1 MQALF
6 DAVRQACSSHVWSR
20 GVEFTR
26 ANAVLSERADDEEVI
41 FKVVAQDKAVQP
53 TVTLWPDDEDWS
65 CDCGHHEAVCAHV
78 AAAVIALR
86 RAGQEGN
93 PLPAA
98 QQANGRL
105 RYAFS
110 RSPGV
115 AALSFERYVVYD
127 GREQR
132 LESPLSLSLTRPG
145 GLLFQGRVSIAV
157 AATPT
162 DLAVESALGAHRR
175 GRLPDEVMRKLLT
188 ALAGSAGADI
198 RLDGNPVKTLAKP
211 IGLQACLEDQGDGFR
226 LFVEPDPAI
235 TQTFSGVALCRDT
248 LRPIADPGLTARE
261 RADLAEGRHFSR
273 DQLSELLGDILPSL
287 EKRLPVQVRTQRLP
301 QIVQEP
307 PRIVLDAHREGDTLT
322 VLPTLVYG
330 QPPLARVDAD
340 RLVHLQGP
348 LPKRDERAEERL
360 VRHFQ
365 ETIRQ
370 HVPGEPRIKDRDRVL
385 EYNQTTRLVPG
396 YKARYT
402 GISAVR
408 IAMRLKAWRGD
419 IRGAGHLAFELA
431 PSLAPQGRLDFQNFE
446 VWFESGP
453 PASGGPARRVDAA
466 TVLRAWQDGESLVP
480 LSGGGWAPLPREWL
494 EQYGHRVAD
503 LLAAREAGGALPPFV
518 LPDLARLCESLEQP
532 APPQFDAL
540 RALVE
545 DFAGIP
551 EASLP
556 DDVEATLRAYQR
568 SGVNWLVFIRQAGLG
583 GMLAD
588 DMGLGKT
595 LQALC
600 AIRGRTLVV
609 TPTSVL
615 SHWGDEIRRFRPG
628 LRQSLYHGPQ
638 RRLDAKADVTLTTYA
653 ILRLD
658 GERLARQTWDTVV
671 LDEAQNIKNPDS
683 QVAQAAFGLR
693 AAFRLT
699 LSGTPVENRLDEL
712 WSQFHFLN
720 RGLLGG
726 RQDFQERYEQPVK
739 SGQPQAAERLRERI
753 RPFIL
758 RRSKGEVAPELPP
771 RTERVLHCELSDAE
785 RLVYDTVHAATLND
799 VVARLAAGG
808 NVMAALE
815 ALLRLRQACCHSGL
829 VPGHNADTSAKVE
842 LLLEVLGEA
851 LADRHK
857 ALVFSQWTALLDRVE
872 PHLRAAD
879 IDFTRLDGQT
889 RRRDEVVRR
898 FQDDSGPPVMLVSL
912 RAGGTGLNLT
922 AADHV
927 FLLDPWWNP
936 AVEDQAADR
945 AHRIGQTRPVLVHR
959 LVARDTVEER
969 ILALQQRKRALADVA
984 LADAAGAAA
993 ISREDLLALLA

>member
-1 MQALF
+1 MQTLF
-6 DAVRQACSSHVWSR
+6 DAVRQACSPHVWSR

-26 ANAVLSERADDEEVI
+26 ANAVLSERADGEEVVL
-41 FKVVAQDKAVQP
+41 KVVTRDKAVQP
-53 TVTLWPDDEDWS
+53 TVTLWPDDEDWL

-78 AAAVIALR
+78 AAAVIAFR
-86 RAGQEGN
+86 RAGQEGK

-98 QQANGRL
+98 RQASGRL
-105 RYAFS
+105 RYAFA
-110 RSPGV
+110 RSQG
-115 AALSFERYVVYD
+115 ALSFERYVVYD
-127 GREQR
+127 GREQI
-132 LESPLSLSLTRPG
+132 LESPLSLSLTQPG
-145 GLLFQGRVSIAV
+145 GLLFQGRGSIAV
-157 AATPT
+157 GARPA
-162 DLAVESALGAHRR
+162 DLAVESALGIHRR
-175 GRLPDEVMRKLLT
+175 GRLPREVMRKLLT
-188 ALAGSAGADI
+188 ALASCPDVQ
-198 RLDGNPVKTLAKP
+198 LDGNPVKTLAKP

-235 TQTFSGVALCRDT
+235 TEMFGNGVARCDDT
-248 LRPIADPGLTARE
+248 LRPVADPGLTARE
-261 RADLAEGRHFSR
+261 RADLPEGRHFSR
-273 DQLSELLGDILPSL
+273 DQLTELFSDILPSL
-287 EKRLPVQVRTQRLP
+287 EKRLPVQVRTRRLP
-301 QIVQEP
+301 QVVEEP
-307 PRIVLDAHREGDTLT
+307 PRIMLDVHREGDALT

-330 QPPLARVDAD
+330 QPPLARVDAE

-348 LPKRDERAEERL
+348 LPKRNERAEERL
-360 VRHFQ
+360 VRQ
-365 ETIRQ
+365 LRQ
-370 HVPGEPRIKDRDRVL
+370 TMQLAPGH
-385 EYNQTTRLVPG
+385 
-396 YKARYT
+396 KAQYT
-402 GISAVR
+402 GVAAVQV
-408 IAMRLKAWRGD
+408 AKRLKGWRGE
-419 IRGAGHLAFELA
+419 IRGSGHTAFELA
-431 PSLAPQGRLDFQNFE
+431 PLLVPQGRLDFENFE
-446 VWFESGP
+446 MWFESGP
-453 PASGGPARRVDAA
+453 PSSGGPARRSDAVA
-466 TVLRAWQDGESLVP
+466 VLRAWQSGESLVP

-494 EQYGHRVAD
+494 DQFGHRVAD
-503 LLAAREAGGALPPFV
+503 LLAARNASGVLPQFA
-518 LPDLARLCESLEQP
+518 LPDLARLCELLEQP
-532 APPQFDAL
+532 PPPEFDAL
-540 RALVE
+540 RTLVD

-551 EASLP
+551 EAP
-556 DDVEATLRAYQR
+556 MPNDMQATLRSYQH

-600 AIRGRTLVV
+600 AVRGRTLVV
-609 TPTSVL
+609 APTSVL
-615 SHWGDEIRRFRPG
+615 SHWGDEIRRFRPA

-638 RRLDAKADVTLTTYA
+638 RCLDAEADVTLTTYA

-658 GERLARQTWDTVV
+658 GDRLAQQSWDTVV

-683 QVAQAAFGLR
+683 QVAQAAFELR

-726 RQDFQERYEQPVK
+726 RQDFQDRYAQPIA

-785 RLVYDTVHAATLND
+785 RIVYDTVRAATLND
-799 VVARLAAGG
+799 VVARLEAGG
-808 NVMAALE
+808 NIMAAFE

-829 VPGHNADTSAKVE
+829 VPGQSADTSAKVE
-842 LLLEVLGEA
+842 LLLEVLTEA
-851 LADRHK
+851 VADRHK
-857 ALVFSQWTALLDRVE
+857 ALVFSQWTTLLDRVE

-898 FQDDSGPPVMLVSL
+898 FQDTDGPPVILISL

-969 ILALQQRKRALADVA
+969 ILALHQHKRALADVA
-984 LADAAGAAA
+984 LADAAGAAG
-993 ISREDLLALLA
+993 ITRDDLLALLA

>member
-6 DAVRQACSSHVWSR
+6 DAVRQACTPHVWSR

-26 ANAVLSERADDEEVI
+26 ADAVLSERADGEEVVL
-41 FKVVAQDKAVQP
+41 KVMTRDKVVQP
-53 TVTLWPDDEDWS
+53 TVILWPDDEDWL

-78 AAAVIALR
+78 AAAVIACR
-86 RAGQEGN
+86 RARQEDK

-98 QQANGRL
+98 QQASGRL
-105 RYAFS
+105 RYAFT
-110 RSPGV
+110 RSQG
-115 AALSFERYVVYD
+115 ALSFERYVVYD
-127 GREQR
+127 GREQI
-132 LESPLSLSLTRPG
+132 LESPLSLSLTKPG

-157 AATPT
+157 AATPD
-162 DLAVESALGAHRR
+162 DLAVESALGIHRR
-175 GRLPDEVMRKLLT
+175 GRLPRGVMGKLLK
-188 ALAGSAGADI
+188 ALASCSDV
-198 RLDGNPVKTLAKP
+198 RLDGNPIKALAKP
-211 IGLQACLEDQGDGFR
+211 IGLQACLEEQGDGFR
-226 LFVEPDPAI
+226 LFVERDPAI
-235 TQTFSGVALCRDT
+235 TEAFGNGVVLCGDT
-248 LRPIADPGLTARE
+248 LQPVANPGLTARE
-261 RADLAEGRHFSR
+261 RADLPEGRHFSR
-273 DQLSELLGDILPSL
+273 DQLTELFSDILPSL
-287 EKRLPVQVRTQRLP
+287 EKRLPVQVRTRRLP
-301 QIVQEP
+301 QVVEEP
-307 PRIVLDAHREGDTLT
+307 PRIVLDVHREGDALT

-330 QPPLARVDAD
+330 QPPLARVDAE

-348 LPKRDERAEERL
+348 LPKRNERAEERL
-360 VRHFQ
+360 VRQ
-365 ETIRQ
+365 LWQTMQ
-370 HVPGEPRIKDRDRVL
+370 LAPGHKAQYTGVAAV
-385 EYNQTTRLVPG
+385 QVATRLKG
-396 YKARYT
+396 
-402 GISAVR
+402 
-408 IAMRLKAWRGD
+408 WRGE
-419 IRGAGHLAFELA
+419 IRGSGHTTFELA
-431 PSLAPQGRLDFQNFE
+431 PQLVPQGRLDFQNFE
-446 VWFESGP
+446 IWFESGP
-453 PASGGPARRVDAA
+453 PASGDPAKRVDAA
-466 TVLRAWQDGESLVP
+466 AVLRAWQSGESLVP
-480 LSGGGWAPLPREWL
+480 LSDGGWAPLPREWL
-494 EQYGHRVAD
+494 EQFGHRVAD
-503 LLAAREAGGALPPFV
+503 LLAARNASGVLPQFA

-532 APPQFDAL
+532 PPPEFDAL
-540 RALVE
+540 RTLVD
-545 DFAGIP
+545 DFAGISAAP
-551 EASLP
+551 MP
-556 DDVEATLRAYQR
+556 NDMQATLRSYQH

-600 AIRGRTLVV
+600 AVRGRTLVV
-609 TPTSVL
+609 APTSVL
-615 SHWGDEIRRFRPG
+615 SHWGEEIRRFRPG

-638 RRLDAKADVTLTTYA
+638 RRLDAEADVTLTTYA

-658 GERLARQTWDTVV
+658 SDRLAQQSWDTVV

-683 QVAQAAFGLR
+683 QVAQAAFELR
-693 AAFRLT
+693 AAFRLA

-726 RQDFQERYEQPVK
+726 RQDFQDRYAQPIA

-771 RTERVLHCELSDAE
+771 RTERVLHCEFSDAE
-785 RLVYDTVHAATLND
+785 RIVYDTVRAATLND
-799 VVARLAAGG
+799 AVARLEAGG
-808 NVMAALE
+808 NVMAAFE

-829 VPGHNADTSAKVE
+829 IPGQNADTSAKVE
-842 LLLEVLGEA
+842 LLLDVLGEA
-851 LADRHK
+851 VADRHK

-898 FQDDSGPPVMLVSL
+898 FQDADGPPVMLISL

-945 AHRIGQTRPVLVHR
+945 AHRIGQNRPVLVHR
-959 LVARDTVEER
+959 LVVRDTVEER
-969 ILALQQRKRALADVA
+969 ILALQQHKRALAGVA
-984 LADAAGAAA
+984 LADAADAAG
-993 ISREDLLALLA
+993 ITRDDLLALLA

>member
-6 DAVRQACSSHVWSR
+6 DAVRQACSPHVWSR

-26 ANAVLSERADDEEVI
+26 ANAVLSERADDEEVV
-41 FKVVAQDKAVQP
+41 FKVVTQDKAVQP
-53 TVTLWPDDEDWS
+53 TVTLWPDDEDWL

-78 AAAVIALR
+78 AAAVIAFR
-86 RAGQEGN
+86 RAGQEGK

-98 QQANGRL
+98 RQTSGRL
-105 RYAFS
+105 RYAFT
-110 RSPGV
+110 RSQG
-115 AALSFERYVVYD
+115 ALSFERCVVYD
-127 GREQR
+127 GREQL

-145 GLLFQGRVSIAV
+145 GLLFEGRISIAV
-157 AATPT
+157 AATPA
-162 DLAVESALGAHRR
+162 DLAVESALGIHRR
-175 GRLPDEVMRKLLT
+175 GRLPREVMGKLLT
-188 ALAGSAGADI
+188 ALARSPGADV
-198 RLDGNPVKTLAKP
+198 RLDGNPITTLAKP
-211 IGLQACLEDQGDGFR
+211 IGLQACLEEQDDGFR

-235 TQTFSGVALCRDT
+235 SETFGNGVARCGDT
-248 LRPIADPGLTARE
+248 LRPVADPGLTARE
-261 RADLAEGRHFSR
+261 RADLADGRHFSR
-273 DQLSELLGDILPSL
+273 HQLTELLGDILPSL

-301 QIVQEP
+301 QVVQEP
-307 PRIVLDAHREGDTLT
+307 PRIVLDVDREGDTLT

-330 QPPLARVDAD
+330 RPPLARVDAD

-348 LPKRDERAEERL
+348 LPKRNERAEERL
-360 VRHFQ
+360 VRQ
-365 ETIRQ
+365 LRQ
-370 HVPGEPRIKDRDRVL
+370 
-385 EYNQTTRLVPG
+385 TMRLVPG
-396 YKARYT
+396 HKAQYA
-402 GISAVR
+402 GAAAVR
-408 IAMRLKAWRGD
+408 VATRLKAWHGEIRGD
-419 IRGAGHLAFELA
+419 GLTGFELA
-431 PSLAPQGRLDFQNFE
+431 PPLVPQGRLDFHNFE
-446 VWFESGP
+446 MWFESGS
-453 PASGGPARRVDAA
+453 PAAGGPARRVDAGA
-466 TVLRAWQDGESLVP
+466 VLRAWQNGESLVP

-494 EQYGHRVAD
+494 EHYGHRVAD
-503 LLAAREAGGALPPFV
+503 LLAARGANGALPSFA
-518 LPDLARLCESLEQP
+518 LPDLARLCDLLEQP
-532 APPQFDAL
+532 QPPEFDAL
-540 RALVE
+540 RSLVE

-551 EASLP
+551 NAPLS
-556 DDVEATLRAYQR
+556 DDVHATLRSYQR

-600 AIRGRTLVV
+600 AVRGRTLVV
-609 TPTSVL
+609 APTSVL

-638 RRLDAKADVTLTTYA
+638 RHLDAAADITLTTYA

-658 GERLARQTWDTVV
+658 SELLARQSWDTVV

-683 QVAQAAFGLR
+683 QVAQAAYELR

-726 RQDFQERYEQPVK
+726 RQDFQDRYAQPIAG
-739 SGQPQAAERLRERI
+739 GQPQAAERLRERI

-785 RLVYDTVHAATLND
+785 RVVYDTVRAATLND
-799 VVARLAAGG
+799 VVARLEAGG
-808 NVMAALE
+808 NVMAAFE

-829 VPGHNADTSAKVE
+829 VPGQIADTSAKVE

-851 LADRHK
+851 VADRHK

-898 FQDDSGPPVMLVSL
+898 FQDDDGPPVILISL

-969 ILALQQRKRALADVA
+969 VLALQHHKRALADVA
-984 LADAAGAAA
+984 LADATDAAG
-993 ISREDLLALLA
+993 ITRDDLLALLA

>member
-6 DAVRQACSSHVWSR
+6 DAVRQACSPHVWSR
-20 GVEFTR
+20 GVEFSR
-26 ANAVLSERADDEEVI
+26 ANAVLSERADDEEVV
-41 FKVVAQDKAVQP
+41 FKVMARDKAVQP
-53 TVTLWPDDEDWS
+53 TVTLWPDDEEWL
-65 CDCGHHEAVCAHV
+65 CDCGHHEPVCAHV
-78 AAAVIALR
+78 AAAVIAFR
-86 RAGQEGN
+86 RAGQEGK

-98 QQANGRL
+98 HQASGRL
-105 RYAFS
+105 RYAFT
-110 RSPGV
+110 RSQG
-115 AALSFERYVVYD
+115 ALNFERYVVYD
-127 GREQR
+127 GREQL

-145 GLLFQGRVSIAV
+145 GLRFQGRVSISV
-157 AATPT
+157 GATPA
-162 DLAVESALGAHRR
+162 DLAVESSLGIHRR
-175 GRLPDEVMRKLLT
+175 GRLPREVMAKLLK
-188 ALAGSAGADI
+188 ALASCPDV

-211 IGLQACLEDQGDGFR
+211 IGLQACLEEQGDGFR
-226 LFVEPDPAI
+226 LFVERDPAI
-235 TQTFSGVALCRDT
+235 TEAFGNGVVLCGDT
-248 LRPIADPGLTARE
+248 LRPVANPGLTARE
-261 RADLAEGRHFSR
+261 RADLPEGRHFSR
-273 DQLSELLGDILPSL
+273 DQLTELFSDVLPSL

-301 QIVQEP
+301 QVVEEP
-307 PRIVLDAHREGDTLT
+307 PRIVLDVHREGDTLT

-348 LPKRDERAEERL
+348 LPKRNERAEERL
-360 VRHFQ
+360 VRQ
-365 ETIRQ
+365 LRQ
-370 HVPGEPRIKDRDRVL
+370 TMQLAPGHKV
-385 EYNQTTRLVPG
+385 Q
-396 YKARYT
+396 YT
-402 GISAVR
+402 GMAAVQV
-408 IAMRLKAWRGD
+408 AKRLKGWRGE
-419 IRGAGHLAFELA
+419 IRGDGHTAFELA
-431 PSLAPQGRLDFQNFE
+431 PPLVPQGRLDFQNFE
-446 VWFESGP
+446 MWFESGP
-453 PASGGPARRVDAA
+453 PAPGDPAKRVDATA
-466 TVLRAWQDGESLVP
+466 VLRAWQSGESLVP

-494 EQYGHRVAD
+494 EQFGHRVAD
-503 LLAAREAGGALPPFV
+503 LLAARNASGDLPPFA

-532 APPQFDAL
+532 QPPEFDAL
-540 RALVE
+540 RSLVD

-551 EASLP
+551 DAPLP
-556 DDVEATLRAYQR
+556 DDAQATLRAYQR

-600 AIRGRTLVV
+600 AVRGRTLVV
-609 TPTSVL
+609 APTSVL

-638 RRLDAKADVTLTTYA
+638 RRLNAAADVTLTTYA

-658 GERLARQTWDTVV
+658 GELLARQSWDTVV

-683 QVAQAAFGLR
+683 QVAQAAFELR
-693 AAFRLT
+693 ATFRLT

-726 RQDFQERYEQPVK
+726 RQDFQDRYAQPIA
-739 SGQPQAAERLRERI
+739 GGRAQAAERLRERI

-785 RLVYDTVHAATLND
+785 RVVYDTVRAATLND
-799 VVARLAAGG
+799 VIARLEAGG
-808 NVMAALE
+808 NVMAAFE

-829 VPGHNADTSAKVE
+829 VPGQHADTSAKVE

-851 LADRHK
+851 VADRHK

-898 FQDDSGPPVMLVSL
+898 FQDSDGPPVMLVSL

-969 ILALQQRKRALADVA
+969 ILALQHHKRALADVA
-984 LADAAGAAA
+984 LADATDAAG
-993 ISREDLLALLA
+993 ITRDDLLALLA

>member
-6 DAVRQACSSHVWSR
+6 DVVRQACSPHVWSR

-26 ANAVLSERADDEEVI
+26 ANAVLSERTDDEEIVL
-41 FKVVAQDKAVQP
+41 KVVTQDKAVQP
-53 TVTLWPDDEDWS
+53 TVTLWPDDEDWL

-78 AAAVIALR
+78 AAAIIACR
-86 RAGQEGN
+86 RARQEGK

-98 QQANGRL
+98 QQVSGRL
-105 RYAFS
+105 RYAFT
-110 RSPGV
+110 RSQS
-115 AALSFERYVVYD
+115 ALSFERYVVYD
-127 GREQR
+127 GREQL

-145 GLLFQGRVSIAV
+145 GLRFQGRVSIAV
-157 AATPT
+157 AATPA
-162 DLAVESALGAHRR
+162 DLAVESSLGIHRR
-175 GRLPDEVMRKLLT
+175 GRLPREVMGKLLK
-188 ALAGSAGADI
+188 ALASCPDV
-198 RLDGNPVKTLAKP
+198 RLGGNPIKTLAKP
-211 IGLQACLEDQGDGFR
+211 IGLQACLEEQGDGFR
-226 LFVEPDPAI
+226 LFVERDPAI
-235 TQTFSGVALCRDT
+235 TEAFGNGVVLCGDT
-248 LRPIADPGLTARE
+248 LRPVANPGLTARE
-261 RADLAEGRHFSR
+261 RADLPAGRHFSR
-273 DQLSELLGDILPSL
+273 DQLTELLSDILPSL
-287 EKRLPVQVRTQRLP
+287 EKRLPVQVRARHLP
-301 QIVQEP
+301 QVVQEP
-307 PRIVLDAHREGDTLT
+307 PRIVLDVHRDGDALT

-360 VRHFQ
+360 TSQ
-365 ETIRQ
+365 LRQ
-370 HVPGEPRIKDRDRVL
+370 AL
-385 EYNQTTRLVPG
+385 QLVPG
-396 YKARYT
+396 RKAQYT
-402 GISAVR
+402 GEAAVR
-408 IAMRLKAWRGD
+408 AARRLKGWRGE
-419 IRGAGHLAFELA
+419 IRGSGHTAFELA
-431 PSLAPQGRLDFQNFE
+431 PQLVPQGRLDFQNFE
-446 VWFESGP
+446 MWFQSGP
-453 PASGGPARRVDAA
+453 PESGGPARRVDAA
-466 TVLRAWQDGESLVP
+466 AVLRAWQSGESLVP

-494 EQYGHRVAD
+494 EQFGHRVAD
-503 LLAAREAGGALPPFV
+503 LLAARDASGALPQFA
-518 LPDLARLCESLEQP
+518 LPDLARLCELLEQP
-532 APPQFDAL
+532 PPPEFGSL
-540 RALVE
+540 RTLVD

-551 EASLP
+551 EAPLP
-556 DDVEATLRAYQR
+556 DDMQATLRAYQR
-568 SGVNWLVFIRQAGLG
+568 SGANWLVFIRQAGLG

-600 AIRGRTLVV
+600 AVRGRTLVV
-609 TPTSVL
+609 APTSVL

-638 RRLDAKADVTLTTYA
+638 RRLDAEADITLTTYA

-658 GERLARQTWDTVV
+658 SDRLAQQSWDTVV

-683 QVAQAAFGLR
+683 QVAQAAFELR

-726 RQDFQERYEQPVK
+726 RQDFQERYAQPIA
-739 SGQPQAAERLRERI
+739 GGEPQAAERLRERI

-758 RRSKGEVAPELPP
+758 RRSKREVAPELPP

-785 RLVYDTVHAATLND
+785 RIVYDTVRAATLND
-799 VVARLAAGG
+799 VVARLQAGG
-808 NVMAALE
+808 NIMAAFE
-815 ALLRLRQACCHSGL
+815 ALLRLRQASCHSDL
-829 VPGHNADTSAKVE
+829 VPGQNAGTSAKVE

-851 LADRHK
+851 VADGHK

-898 FQDDSGPPVMLVSL
+898 FQDDGGPPVMLISL

-922 AADHV
+922 AADHI

-969 ILALQQRKRALADVA
+969 ILALQQHKRALADVA

-993 ISREDLLALLA
+993 VTREDLLALLT

>member
-6 DAVRQACSSHVWSR
+6 DAVRQACPPHVWSR
-20 GVEFTR
+20 GVEFAR
-26 ANAVLSERADDEEVI
+26 ANAVLSERADGEEIVL
-41 FKVVAQDKAVQP
+41 KVVTRDKVVQP
-53 TVTLWPDDEDWS
+53 TVTLWPDDEDWL

-78 AAAVIALR
+78 AAAVIAFR
-86 RAGQEGN
+86 RAGQEGK
-93 PLPAA
+93 PLPAT
-98 QQANGRL
+98 QQASGRL
-105 RYAFS
+105 RYAFA
-110 RSPGV
+110 RSQD
-115 AALSFERYVVYD
+115 ALHFERYVVYN
-127 GREQR
+127 GREQL
-132 LESPLSLSLTRPG
+132 LESPLSLGLTRPG
-145 GLLFQGRVSIAV
+145 GLRFQGRESIAV
-157 AATPT
+157 SATPA
-162 DLAVESALGAHRR
+162 DLAVESALSIHRR
-175 GRLPDEVMRKLLT
+175 GRLPREVMVKLLKV
-188 ALAGSAGADI
+188 LASCPDV
-198 RLDGNPVKTLAKP
+198 RLDGYPIKALAKP

-226 LFVEPDPAI
+226 LFVERDPAI
-235 TQTFSGVALCRDT
+235 TEAFSNGVVRCEDA
-248 LRPIADPGLTARE
+248 LRPVANPGLTARE
-261 RADLAEGRHFSR
+261 RADLSEGRHFTR
-273 DQLSELLGDILPSL
+273 DQLTELFSDILPSL
-287 EKRLPVQVRTQRLP
+287 EKRLPVQVRTRRLP
-301 QIVQEP
+301 QVVQEP
-307 PRIVLDAHREGDTLT
+307 PRIMLDVHCEGDTLT

-348 LPKRDERAEERL
+348 LPKRNEQAEERL
-360 VRHFQ
+360 
-365 ETIRQ
+365 IRQ
-370 HVPGEPRIKDRDRVL
+370 LRQTMQLTPGHKV
-385 EYNQTTRLVPG
+385 Q
-396 YKARYT
+396 YT
-402 GISAVR
+402 GAAAVR
-408 IAMRLKAWRGD
+408 IATRLKAWRGE
-419 IRGAGHLAFELA
+419 IRGNGHAAFELA
-431 PSLAPQGRLDFQNFE
+431 PQLVPRGRLDFQNFE
-446 VWFESGP
+446 MWFESGT

-466 TVLRAWQDGESLVP
+466 AVLRAWQSGESLAP

-494 EQYGHRVAD
+494 EQFGHQVAD
-503 LLAAREAGGALPPFV
+503 LLAARDAGGTLPPFA

-532 APPQFDAL
+532 SPPEFDAL
-540 RALVE
+540 RTLVD
-545 DFAGIP
+545 DFTGIP
-551 EASLP
+551 EAPMP
-556 DDVEATLRAYQR
+556 DDMQATLRSYQR
-568 SGVNWLVFIRQAGLG
+568 RGVNWLVFIRQAGLG

-600 AIRGRTLVV
+600 AVRGRSLVV
-609 TPTSVL
+609 APTSVL

-628 LRQSLYHGPQ
+628 LRQLLYHGPH
-638 RRLDAKADVTLTTYA
+638 RRLDAEADITLTTYA

-658 GERLARQTWDTVV
+658 SDRLAQQSWDTVV

-683 QVAQAAFGLR
+683 QVAQAAFELR

-726 RQDFQERYEQPVK
+726 RQDFQDRYAQPIA

-771 RTERVLHCELSDAE
+771 RTERVLHCDLHDAE
-785 RLVYDTVHAATLND
+785 RIVYDTVRAATLHD
-799 VVARLAAGG
+799 VVARLEAGG
-808 NVMAALE
+808 NVMAAFE

-829 VPGHNADTSAKVE
+829 VPGQNAATSAKVE

-851 LADRHK
+851 VADRHK

-872 PHLRAAD
+872 PHLRAAA

-889 RRRDEVVRR
+889 RRRDEVVRH
-898 FQDDSGPPVMLVSL
+898 FQDADGPPVMLISL

-936 AVEDQAADR
+936 AVEDQAANR
-945 AHRIGQTRPVLVHR
+945 AHRIGQSRPVLVHR
-959 LVARDTVEER
+959 LVARNTVEER
-969 ILALQQRKRALADVA
+969 ILALQQHKRALADVA

-993 ISREDLLALLA
+993 ITREDLLALLA

>member
-6 DAVRQACSSHVWSR
+6 DAVRQACSPHVWSR

-26 ANAVLSERADDEEVI
+26 ANAVLSERADDEEVV
-41 FKVVAQDKAVQP
+41 FKVMTRDKAVQP

-65 CDCGHHEAVCAHV
+65 CDCGHHEPVCAHV
-78 AAAVIALR
+78 AAAVIAFR
-86 RAGQEGN
+86 RAGQEGK

-98 QQANGRL
+98 REASGRL
-105 RYAFS
+105 RYAFT
-110 RSPGV
+110 RSQS
-115 AALSFERYVVYD
+115 ALSFERYVVHD
-127 GREQR
+127 GREQI

-157 AATPT
+157 AATPA
-162 DLAVESALGAHRR
+162 DLAVESALGVHRR
-175 GRLPDEVMRKLLT
+175 GRLPREVMAKLLK
-188 ALAGSAGADI
+188 ALASCPDV
-198 RLDGNPVKTLAKP
+198 RLDGSPVKTLAKP
-211 IGLQACLEDQGDGFR
+211 IGLQACVEEQGDGFR
-226 LFVEPDPAI
+226 LFVERDPAI
-235 TQTFSGVALCRDT
+235 TEAFGNGVVLCGDT
-248 LRPIADPGLTARE
+248 LRPVANPGLTARE
-261 RADLAEGRHFSR
+261 RADLPEGRHFSR
-273 DQLSELLGDILPSL
+273 DQLTELFSDVLPSL
-287 EKRLPVQVRTQRLP
+287 EKRLPVQVRTRHLPRL
-301 QIVQEP
+301 VEEP
-307 PRIVLDAHREGDTLT
+307 PRIVLDVHREGDALT

-348 LPKRDERAEERL
+348 LPKRNERAEERL
-360 VRHFQ
+360 VRQ
-365 ETIRQ
+365 LRQ
-370 HVPGEPRIKDRDRVL
+370 TMQLAPGH
-385 EYNQTTRLVPG
+385 
-396 YKARYT
+396 KAQYT
-402 GISAVR
+402 GMTAVQV
-408 IAMRLKAWRGD
+408 AKRLKGWRGE
-419 IRGAGHLAFELA
+419 IRGSGHTAFELA
-431 PSLAPQGRLDFQNFE
+431 PQLVPQGRLDFQNFE
-446 VWFESGP
+446 MWFESGP
-453 PASGGPARRVDAA
+453 PTSGAAAKRVDAGA
-466 TVLRAWQDGESLVP
+466 VLRAWQNGESLVP

-503 LLAAREAGGALPPFV
+503 LLAARDASGALPPFA

-532 APPQFDAL
+532 QPPEFDAL
-540 RALVE
+540 RTLVD
-545 DFAGIP
+545 DFDGIP

-556 DDVEATLRAYQR
+556 GDAQAALRSYQR

-600 AIRGRTLVV
+600 AVRGRTLVV
-609 TPTSVL
+609 APTSVL
-615 SHWGDEIRRFRPG
+615 SHWGDEIRRFRPA

-638 RRLDAKADVTLTTYA
+638 RRLDTKADITLTTYA

-658 GERLARQTWDTVV
+658 GARLAQQDWDTVV

-683 QVAQAAFGLR
+683 QVAQAAFQLR
-693 AAFRLT
+693 AGFRLT

-726 RQDFQERYEQPVK
+726 RQDFQDRYAQPIA

-771 RTERVLHCELSDAE
+771 RTERVLHCELNDAE
-785 RLVYDTVHAATLND
+785 RVVYDTVRAATLNH
-799 VVARLAAGG
+799 VVARLEAGG
-808 NVMAALE
+808 NVMAAFE
-815 ALLRLRQACCHSGL
+815 ALLRLRQASCHSSL
-829 VPGHNADTSAKVE
+829 VPGQIADTSAKVD
-842 LLLEVLGEA
+842 LLLEVLAEVV
-851 LADRHK
+851 ADHHK

-898 FQDDSGPPVMLVSL
+898 FQDADGPPVMLISL

-969 ILALQQRKRALADVA
+969 ILALQQHKRALADVA
-984 LADAAGAAA
+984 LADAASAAA
-993 ISREDLLALLA
+993 ITREDLLALLA

>member
-6 DAVRQACSSHVWSR
+6 DAVRQACSPHVWSR

-26 ANAVLSERADDEEVI
+26 ANAVLSERADGEEVVL
-41 FKVVAQDKAVQP
+41 KVVTRDKVVQP
-53 TVTLWPDDEDWS
+53 TVTLWPDDEDWL
-65 CDCGHHEAVCAHV
+65 CDCGHHETVCAHV
-78 AAAVIALR
+78 AAAVIAYR
-86 RAGQEGN
+86 RARQEDK

-98 QQANGRL
+98 QQASGRL
-105 RYAFS
+105 RYAFT
-110 RSPGV
+110 RSQGT
-115 AALSFERYVVYD
+115 LSFERHVVHD
-127 GREQR
+127 GREQI

-145 GLLFQGRVSIAV
+145 GLRFQGRISIAV
-157 AATPT
+157 AATPA
-162 DLAVESALGAHRR
+162 DLAVESALGIHRR
-175 GRLPDEVMRKLLT
+175 GRLPREVMGKLLK
-188 ALAGSAGADI
+188 ALASCPDV
-198 RLDGNPVKTLAKP
+198 RLGGNPVKILAKP

-226 LFVEPDPAI
+226 LFVERDPAI
-235 TQTFSGVALCRDT
+235 TEEFGNGVVLCGDT
-248 LRPIADPGLTARE
+248 LRPVANPGLTARE
-261 RADLAEGRHFSR
+261 RADLPEGRHFSG
-273 DQLSELLGDILPSL
+273 DQLTELFSDILPSL
-287 EKRLPVQVRTQRLP
+287 EKRLPVQVRTRRLP
-301 QIVQEP
+301 QVVEEP
-307 PRIVLDAHREGDTLT
+307 PRIMLDVHREGDALT

-330 QPPLARVDAD
+330 QPPLARVDGE

-348 LPKRDERAEERL
+348 LPKRNERAEERL
-360 VRHFQ
+360 VRQ
-365 ETIRQ
+365 LRQ
-370 HVPGEPRIKDRDRVL
+370 TMQLAPGHKAQYTGSDAVRVA
-385 EYNQTTRLVPG
+385 TRLKG
-396 YKARYT
+396 
-402 GISAVR
+402 
-408 IAMRLKAWRGD
+408 WRGE
-419 IRGAGHLAFELA
+419 IRGSGHTAFELA
-431 PSLAPQGRLDFQNFE
+431 PPLVPQGRLDFQNFE
-446 VWFESGP
+446 MWFESAP
-453 PASGGPARRVDAA
+453 PASGDPAKRVDAGA
-466 TVLRAWQDGESLVP
+466 VLRAWQSGESLVP

-494 EQYGHRVAD
+494 DQFGHRVAD
-503 LLAAREAGGALPPFV
+503 LLAARNASGVLPQFA

-532 APPQFDAL
+532 PPPEFDAL
-540 RALVE
+540 RTLVD

-551 EASLP
+551 AAP
-556 DDVEATLRAYQR
+556 MPNDMQATLRSYQH

-600 AIRGRTLVV
+600 AVRGRTLVV
-609 TPTSVL
+609 APTSVL

-638 RRLDAKADVTLTTYA
+638 RRLDAEADVTLTTYA

-658 GERLARQTWDTVV
+658 SDRLAQQSWDTVV

-683 QVAQAAFGLR
+683 QVAQAAFELR

-726 RQDFQERYEQPVK
+726 RQDFQDRYAQPIA

-785 RLVYDTVHAATLND
+785 RIVYDTVRAATLND
-799 VVARLAAGG
+799 VVARLEAGG
-808 NVMAALE
+808 NVMAAFE
-815 ALLRLRQACCHSGL
+815 ALLRLRQASCHSGL
-829 VPGHNADTSAKVE
+829 VPGQNADTSAKVE

-851 LADRHK
+851 VADHHK
-857 ALVFSQWTALLDRVE
+857 ALVFSQWTTLLNRVE

-898 FQDDSGPPVMLVSL
+898 FQDADGPPVMLISL

-969 ILALQQRKRALADVA
+969 ILALQQHKRALADVA
-984 LADAAGAAA
+984 LADAAGAAG
-993 ISREDLLALLA
+993 ITRDDLLALLA

>member
-6 DAVRQACSSHVWSR
+6 DAVRQACLPHVWSR
-20 GVEFTR
+20 GVEFAR
-26 ANAVLSERADDEEVI
+26 ANAVLSERADDEEIV
-41 FKVVAQDKAVQP
+41 FKVVTRDKAVQP
-53 TVTLWPDDEDWS
+53 TVTLWPDDQDWL

-78 AAAVIALR
+78 AAAVIAFR
-86 RAGQEGN
+86 RARQEGKS
-93 PLPAA
+93 LPAA
-98 QQANGRL
+98 QQASGRL
-105 RYAFS
+105 RYAFARS
-110 RSPGV
+110 RG
-115 AALSFERYVVYD
+115 ALSFERCVVYN
-127 GREQR
+127 GRQQI

-145 GLLFQGRVSIAV
+145 GLRFQGRVSIAV
-157 AATPT
+157 AATPA
-162 DLAVESALGAHRR
+162 DLAVEAALGVHRR
-175 GRLPDEVMRKLLT
+175 GRLPREVMRKLLA
-188 ALAGSAGADI
+188 ALAGPVGPDTK
-198 RLDGNPVKTLAKP
+198 LDGSPVRILAKP
-211 IGLQACLEDQGDGFR
+211 IGLQVCLEDQGDGFR
-226 LFVEPDPAI
+226 LFIERDPAI
-235 TQTFSGVALCRDT
+235 TEAFGNGVVRCGDT
-248 LRPIADPGLTARE
+248 LRPVANPGLTARE
-261 RADLAEGRHFSR
+261 RADLHAGRHFTH
-273 DQLSELLGDILPSL
+273 DQLTELLSDILPSL
-287 EKRLPVQVRTQRLP
+287 EKRLPVQVRTRRLP
-301 QIVQEP
+301 RVVQEP
-307 PRIVLDAHREGDTLT
+307 PRIVLDVHREGDALT

-330 QPPLARVDAD
+330 QPALARVDAD

-348 LPKRDERAEERL
+348 LPKRDGRAEARL
-360 VRHFQ
+360 VRQ
-365 ETIRQ
+365 LRQ
-370 HVPGEPRIKDRDRVL
+370 
-385 EYNQTTRLVPG
+385 TMRLVPG
-396 YKARYT
+396 RKAQYT
-402 GISAVR
+402 GAAAVR
-408 IAMRLKAWRGD
+408 VAMRLKAWRGE
-419 IRGAGHLAFELA
+419 IRGSGHTAFELA
-431 PSLAPQGRLDFQNFE
+431 PPLVPQGRLDFQHFE
-446 VWFESGP
+446 MWFDSAP

-466 TVLRAWQDGESLVP
+466 AVLRAWRDGESLVP

-494 EQYGHRVAD
+494 EQFGHRVAD
-503 LLAAREAGGALPPFV
+503 LLAARNAGGALPPFV

-532 APPQFDAL
+532 PPPEFDAL
-540 RALVE
+540 RTLVE

-551 EASLP
+551 EAPLP
-556 DDVEATLRAYQR
+556 DDVQATLRSYQH

-600 AIRGRTLVV
+600 AVRGRTLVV
-609 TPTSVL
+609 APTSVL
-615 SHWGDEIRRFRPG
+615 SHWGDEIRRFRPA

-638 RRLDAKADVTLTTYA
+638 RRLDTGADVTLTTYA

-658 GERLARQTWDTVV
+658 SDRLAQQSWDTVV

-683 QVAQAAFGLR
+683 QVARAAFELR

-726 RQDFQERYEQPVK
+726 RQDYQDRYAQPIA
-739 SGQPQAAERLRERI
+739 SGEPQAAERLRERI

-758 RRSKGEVAPELPP
+758 RRSKGEVAPELPA

-785 RLVYDTVHAATLND
+785 RIVYDTVRAATLND
-799 VVARLAAGG
+799 VVARLEAGS
-808 NVMAALE
+808 NVMAAFE

-829 VPGHNADTSAKVE
+829 VPSQNADTSAKVE

-851 LADRHK
+851 VADRHK

-879 IDFTRLDGQT
+879 IAFARLDGQT
-889 RRRDEVVRR
+889 RRRAEVVRD
-898 FQDDSGPPVMLVSL
+898 FQGADGPPVMLISL

-959 LVARDTVEER
+959 LVARDTVEDR
-969 ILALQQRKRALADVA
+969 ILALQQHKRALADVA
-984 LADAAGAAA
+984 LADTAGAAA
-993 ISREDLLALLA
+993 MTRADLLALLA

>member
-6 DAVRQACSSHVWSR
+6 DAVRQACAPHVWSR

-26 ANAVLSERADDEEVI
+26 ANAVLSERADGEEIVL
-41 FKVVAQDKAVQP
+41 KVVAQDKVVQP
-53 TVTLWPDDEDWS
+53 TVTLWPDDEDWL

-78 AAAVIALR
+78 AAAVIACR
-86 RAGQEGN
+86 RARQEGK
-93 PLPAA
+93 PLPSA
-98 QQANGRL
+98 QQASGRL
-105 RYAFS
+105 RYAFT
-110 RSPGV
+110 RSQG
-115 AALSFERYVVYD
+115 ALSFERYVVYD
-127 GREQR
+127 GRGQL

-145 GLLFQGRVSIAV
+145 GLRFQGRVSIAV
-157 AATPT
+157 AATPA
-162 DLAVESALGAHRR
+162 DLAVESSLGVHRR
-175 GRLPDEVMRKLLT
+175 GRLPREVMGKLLK
-188 ALAGSAGADI
+188 ALTPCPDT
-198 RLDGNPVKTLAKP
+198 RLDDAPIKTLAKP

-226 LFVEPDPAI
+226 LFVERDPAI
-235 TQTFSGVALCRDT
+235 TEAFGNGVVLCGDT
-248 LRPIADPGLTARE
+248 LRPVANPGLTARE
-261 RADLAEGRHFSR
+261 RADLPAGRHFSR
-273 DQLSELLGDILPSL
+273 DQLTELLSDILPSL
-287 EKRLPVQVRTQRLP
+287 EKRLPVQVRARRLP
-301 QIVQEP
+301 QVVQEP
-307 PRIVLDAHREGDTLT
+307 PRIVLDVHRDGDALT

-360 VRHFQ
+360 VRQ
-365 ETIRQ
+365 LRQ
-370 HVPGEPRIKDRDRVL
+370 TMQLAPGH
-385 EYNQTTRLVPG
+385 
-396 YKARYT
+396 KAQYT
-402 GISAVR
+402 GVAAVR
-408 IAMRLKAWRGD
+408 AARRLKGWRGE
-419 IRGAGHLAFELA
+419 IRGNGHTAFELA
-431 PSLAPQGRLDFQNFE
+431 PQLVPQGRLDFQNFE
-446 VWFESGP
+446 MWFQSGP
-453 PASGGPARRVDAA
+453 PESGGPARRMDAA
-466 TVLRAWQDGESLVP
+466 AVLRAWQGGESLVP

-494 EQYGHRVAD
+494 EQFGHRVAD
-503 LLAAREAGGALPPFV
+503 LLAARDASGALPQFA
-518 LPDLARLCESLEQP
+518 LPDLARLCGLLEQP
-532 APPQFDAL
+532 PPPEFGSL
-540 RALVE
+540 RTLVD

-551 EASLP
+551 EAPLP
-556 DDVEATLRAYQR
+556 DDMQATLRSYQR
-568 SGVNWLVFIRQAGLG
+568 SGANWLVFIRQAGLG

-600 AIRGRTLVV
+600 AVRGRTLVV
-609 TPTSVL
+609 APTSVL

-638 RRLDAKADVTLTTYA
+638 RRLDAEADITLTTYA

-658 GERLARQTWDTVV
+658 SDRLAQQSWDTVV

-683 QVAQAAFGLR
+683 QVAQAAFELP
-693 AAFRLT
+693 AVFRLT

-726 RQDFQERYEQPVK
+726 RQDFQERYAQPIA
-739 SGQPQAAERLRERI
+739 GGEPQAAERLRERI

-758 RRSKGEVAPELPP
+758 RRRKREVAPELPP

-785 RLVYDTVHAATLND
+785 RIVYDTVRAATLND
-799 VVARLAAGG
+799 VVARLKAGG
-808 NVMAALE
+808 NVMAAFE
-815 ALLRLRQACCHSGL
+815 ALLRLRQACCHSDL
-829 VPGHNADTSAKVE
+829 VPGQNAGTSAKVE

-851 LADRHK
+851 VADGHK

-879 IDFTRLDGQT
+879 IDFIRLDGQT

-898 FQDDSGPPVMLVSL
+898 FQDDSGPPVMLISL

-922 AADHV
+922 AADHI

-969 ILALQQRKRALADVA
+969 ILALQQHKRALADVA

-993 ISREDLLALLA
+993 VTREDLLALLT

>member
-6 DAVRQACSSHVWSR
+6 DAVRQACSPHVWSR
-20 GVEFTR
+20 GVEYTR
-26 ANAVLSERADDEEVI
+26 ANAVLSERADGEEVV
-41 FKVVAQDKAVQP
+41 FKVVTQDKAVQP
-53 TVTLWPDDEDWS
+53 TVTLWPDDEDWL

-78 AAAVIALR
+78 AAAVIAFR
-86 RAGQEGN
+86 RAAQEGK

-98 QQANGRL
+98 QQVSGRL
-105 RYAFS
+105 RYAFA
-110 RSPGV
+110 RSQD
-115 AALSFERYVVYD
+115 ALSFERYVVYD
-127 GREQR
+127 GREQL
-132 LESPLSLSLTRPG
+132 LESPLSVSLTRPG

-157 AATPT
+157 AATPA
-162 DLAVESALGAHRR
+162 DLAVESALGVHRR
-175 GRLPDEVMRKLLT
+175 GRLPREAMRRLLA
-188 ALAGSAGADI
+188 ALASCPDVW
-198 RLDGNPVKTLAKP
+198 LDGKPVNTLPQP

-226 LFVEPDPAI
+226 LSVQYDPAI
-235 TQTFSGVALCRDT
+235 SEKFGNGVMRCGDT
-248 LRPIADPGLTARE
+248 LRPAADPGLTARE

-273 DQLSELLGDILPSL
+273 DQLTELLGDILPSL

-301 QIVQEP
+301 QVVQER
-307 PRIVLDAHREGDTLT
+307 PRILLDVHREGDALT

-340 RLVHLQGP
+340 RLVHLKGP
-348 LPKRDERAEERL
+348 LPKRNEPAEAHL
-360 VRHFQ
+360 VRQ
-365 ETIRQ
+365 LRQ
-370 HVPGEPRIKDRDRVL
+370 TMRLAPGHKAQFTGADAVRVA
-385 EYNQTTRLVPG
+385 TRL
-396 YKARYT
+396 K
-402 GISAVR
+402 S
-408 IAMRLKAWRGD
+408 WRGE
-419 IRGAGHLAFELA
+419 IRGNGHTAFELA
-431 PSLAPQGRLDFQNFE
+431 PPLVPQGRLDFQNFE
-446 VWFESGP
+446 MWFESGP
-453 PASGGPARRVDAA
+453 PDSGGPTRRVDAGA
-466 TVLRAWQDGESLVP
+466 VLRAWQNGESLMP

-503 LLAAREAGGALPPFV
+503 LLAARGANGALPAFA
-518 LPDLARLCESLEQP
+518 LPDLARLCESLAQP
-532 APPQFDAL
+532 APPEFDAL
-540 RALVE
+540 RTLVE
-545 DFAGIP
+545 DFDGIP

-556 DDVEATLRAYQR
+556 DDVQATLRTYQR
-568 SGVNWLVFIRQAGLG
+568 SGVNWLVFIRRAGLG

-600 AIRGRTLVV
+600 AVRGRTLVV
-609 TPTSVL
+609 APTSVL

-638 RRLDAKADVTLTTYA
+638 RRLDAADVTLTTYA

-658 GERLARQTWDTVV
+658 SELLARQNWDTVV

-683 QVAQAAFGLR
+683 QVAQAAFELR

-726 RQDFQERYEQPVK
+726 RQDFQDRYAQPIA
-739 SGQPQAAERLRERI
+739 GGEPQAAERLRERI

-785 RLVYDTVHAATLND
+785 RIVYDTVRAATLND
-799 VVARLAAGG
+799 VVARLESGG
-808 NVMAALE
+808 NVMAAFE
-815 ALLRLRQACCHSGL
+815 ALLRLRQASCHSGL
-829 VPGHNADTSAKVE
+829 VPGQHADTSAKVE
-842 LLLEVLGEA
+842 LLLEVLAEA
-851 LADRHK
+851 VADRHK

-872 PHLRAAD
+872 PHLRAAGV
-879 IDFTRLDGQT
+879 DFTRLDGQT

-898 FQDDSGPPVMLVSL
+898 FQDDDGPPIMLISL

-922 AADHV
+922 AADHI

-969 ILALQQRKRALADVA
+969 ILALQQHKRALADVA
-984 LADAAGAAA
+984 LADAAHAAT
-993 ISREDLLALLA
+993 ITREDLLALLA

>member
-6 DAVRQACSSHVWSR
+6 DAVRQACSPHVWSR

-26 ANAVLSERADDEEVI
+26 ANAVLSERADDEEVVL
-41 FKVVAQDKAVQP
+41 KVVTQDKAVQP
-53 TVTLWPDDEDWS
+53 TVTLWPDDEDWL
-65 CDCGHHEAVCAHV
+65 CDCGHNEAVCAHV
-78 AAAVIALR
+78 AAAVIACR
-86 RAGQEGN
+86 RAGQEGK

-98 QQANGRL
+98 HQASGRL
-105 RYAFS
+105 RYAFA
-110 RSPGV
+110 RSQG
-115 AALSFERYVVYD
+115 ALSFERYVVYD
-127 GREQR
+127 GREQL
-132 LESPLSLSLTRPG
+132 LESPLSLNLTRPG
-145 GLLFQGRVSIAV
+145 GLRFQGRVSIAV
-157 AATPT
+157 AATPA
-162 DLAVESALGAHRR
+162 DLAVESALGIHRR
-175 GRLPDEVMRKLLT
+175 GRLPREVMRKLLP
-188 ALAGSAGADI
+188 ALASCADI
-198 RLDGNPVKTLAKP
+198 RLDGKPVNTLAKP
-211 IGLQACLEDQGDGFR
+211 IGLQACLEEQGDGFR
-226 LFVEPDPAI
+226 LFVERDPDI
-235 TQTFSGVALCRDT
+235 TEAFSNGVVLCGDT
-248 LRPIADPGLTARE
+248 LRPIANPGLTARE
-261 RADLAEGRHFSR
+261 RADLPEGRHFSR
-273 DQLSELLGDILPSL
+273 DQLTELLGDILPSL

-301 QIVQEP
+301 QVVEEA
-307 PRIVLDAHREGDTLT
+307 PRIVLDVHREGDALT

-348 LPKRDERAEERL
+348 LPKRNERAEAHL
-360 VRHFQ
+360 VRQ
-365 ETIRQ
+365 LRQ
-370 HVPGEPRIKDRDRVL
+370 TMQLAPGH
-385 EYNQTTRLVPG
+385 
-396 YKARYT
+396 KAQYT
-402 GISAVR
+402 GAAAVQV
-408 IAMRLKAWRGD
+408 AKRLKGWRGE
-419 IRGAGHLAFELA
+419 IRGSGHAAFELA
-431 PSLAPQGRLDFQNFE
+431 PQLVPQGRLDFQNFE
-446 VWFESGP
+446 LWFESGP
-453 PASGGPARRVDAA
+453 PATGGPARRVDAGA
-466 TVLRAWQDGESLVP
+466 VLRAWQRGESLVP

-494 EQYGHRVAD
+494 EHYGHQVAD
-503 LLAAREAGGALPPFV
+503 LLAARDASGALPQFA
-518 LPDLARLCESLEQP
+518 LPDLARLCDSLDQP
-532 APPQFDAL
+532 RPPEFDAL
-540 RALVE
+540 RTLVD

-551 EASLP
+551 DATLP
-556 DDVEATLRAYQR
+556 DDAHATLRSYQR
-568 SGVNWLVFIRQAGLG
+568 GGVNWLVFIRQAGLG

-600 AIRGRTLVV
+600 AVRGRTLVV
-609 TPTSVL
+609 APTSVL
-615 SHWGDEIRRFRPG
+615 SHWGDEIRRFRPA

-638 RRLDAKADVTLTTYA
+638 RRLDTKADITLTTYA

-658 GERLARQTWDTVV
+658 GDRLAQQDWDTVV

-683 QVAQAAFGLR
+683 QVAQAAFELR
-693 AAFRLT
+693 AGFRLT

-726 RQDFQERYEQPVK
+726 RQDFQDRYAQPIA

-785 RLVYDTVHAATLND
+785 RIVYDTVRAATLND
-799 VVARLAAGG
+799 VVARLEAGG
-808 NVMAALE
+808 NVMAAFE
-815 ALLRLRQACCHSGL
+815 ALLRLRQASCHSGL
-829 VPGHNADTSAKVE
+829 VPGQHADTSAKVD
-842 LLLEVLGEA
+842 LLLEVLAEVV
-851 LADRHK
+851 ADRHK

-898 FQDDSGPPVMLVSL
+898 FQDDDGPPVILISL

-969 ILALQQRKRALADVA
+969 ILALQQHKRMLADVA
-984 LADAAGAAA
+984 LADATDAAG
-993 ISREDLLALLA
+993 ITRDDLLALLA

>member
-6 DAVRQACSSHVWSR
+6 DAVRQACSPHVWSR

-26 ANAVLSERADDEEVI
+26 ANAVLSERADDEEVV

-86 RAGQEGN
+86 RAGQEGK

-110 RSPGV
+110 RSQG
-115 AALSFERYVVYD
+115 ALSFERYVVHD
-127 GREQR
+127 GREQL

-157 AATPT
+157 AATPA
-162 DLAVESALGAHRR
+162 DLAVESALGVHRR
-175 GRLPDEVMRKLLT
+175 GRLPREVMRKLLT
-188 ALAGSAGADI
+188 TLAGPAKADI
-198 RLDGNPVKTLAKP
+198 RLDGVPVKTLAKP

-226 LFVEPDPAI
+226 LFAEPDPAI
-235 TQTFSGVALCRDT
+235 TETFSNGVAQCGDT
-248 LRPIADPGLTARE
+248 LRPVADPGLTARE
-261 RADLAEGRHFSR
+261 RADLADGRHFAR
-273 DQLSELLGDILPSL
+273 HQLTELLGDILPSL
-287 EKRLPVQVRTQRLP
+287 EKRLPVQVRARRLP
-301 QIVQEP
+301 QVVQEP
-307 PRIVLDAHREGDTLT
+307 PRIMLDVHREGDALT

-348 LPKRDERAEERL
+348 LPKRNERAEERL
-360 VRHFQ
+360 VRQ
-365 ETIRQ
+365 LRQ
-370 HVPGEPRIKDRDRVL
+370 TMGLAPGH
-385 EYNQTTRLVPG
+385 
-396 YKARYT
+396 KAQYT
-402 GISAVR
+402 GATAVR
-408 IAMRLKAWRGD
+408 VARRLKAWRGD
-419 IRGAGHLAFELA
+419 IRGDGHTAFELA
-431 PSLAPQGRLDFQNFE
+431 PPLVPQGRLDFQNFE
-446 VWFESGP
+446 VWFESGLP
-453 PASGGPARRVDAA
+453 MPNGSARRVDAA
-466 TVLRAWQDGESLVP
+466 AVLRAWQNGESLVP
-480 LSGGGWAPLPREWL
+480 LSSGSWAPLPREWL
-494 EQYGHRVAD
+494 EQFGYRVAD
-503 LLAAREAGGALPPFV
+503 LLAARDGNGALPPFA

-532 APPQFDAL
+532 APPEFDAL

-556 DDVEATLRAYQR
+556 DDMQATLRVYQHC
-568 SGVNWLVFIRQAGLG
+568 GVNWLIFIRQAGLG

-600 AIRGRTLVV
+600 AVRGRTLVV
-609 TPTSVL
+609 APTSVL
-615 SHWGDEIRRFRPG
+615 SHWDDEIRRFRPG

-658 GERLARQTWDTVV
+658 SERLARQTWDTVV

-726 RQDFQERYEQPVK
+726 RQDFQERYEQPIK
-739 SGQPQAAERLRERI
+739 SGQPEAAERLRERI

-758 RRSKGEVAPELPP
+758 RRSKGQVAPELPP

-785 RLVYDTVHAATLND
+785 RLVYDTVRAATLND
-799 VVARLAAGG
+799 VVARLEAGG

-829 VPGHNADTSAKVE
+829 VPGQKADTSAKVE

-851 LADRHK
+851 VADRHK
-857 ALVFSQWTALLDRVE
+857 ALVFSQWTTLLDRVE

-879 IDFTRLDGQT
+879 LDFTRLDGQT

-898 FQDDSGPPVMLVSL
+898 FQDADGPPVMLVSL